1 MIFYINNTFNLS
13 GNSVKKVKT
22 VTRTCIELILPVPM
36 EITVPIS
43 CSAIFITSPAITFLP
58 EKFSLILADNSLKD
72 LCTRAATLSKCVILS
87 RGTWGFDA

>member
-1 MIFYINNTFNLS
+1 MIYLNHTFNLS
-13 GNSVKKVKT
+13 GNFVKKVKM
-22 VTRTCIELILPVPM
+22 VRRTYIEIILPVPM

-87 RGTWGFDA
+87 RETWGFDA